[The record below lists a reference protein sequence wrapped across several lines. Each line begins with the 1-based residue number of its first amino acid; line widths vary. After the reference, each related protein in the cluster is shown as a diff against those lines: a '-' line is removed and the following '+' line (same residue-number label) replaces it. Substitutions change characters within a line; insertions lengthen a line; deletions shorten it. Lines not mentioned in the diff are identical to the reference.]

1 MERIKKLKEFLAATP
16 DDAFLQHALA
26 LEYVK
31 MGDDNTARQLFE
43 TLLQKNEKYVG
54 TYYHLGSLLER
65 LGQEEKAAAVY
76 KKGMEV
82 AKEANENHAYNEL
95 QAAYENLVY

>member
-1 MERIKKLKEFLAATP
+1 MERIEKLNEFLAATP

-31 MGDDNTARQLFE
+31 MGDDNTARNLFE
-43 TLLQKNEKYVG
+43 KLLQENENYVG

-65 LGQEEKAAAVY
+65 QGQEERAITIY

-82 AKEANENHAYNEL
+82 AKNAQENHAYNEL
-95 QAAYENLVY
+95 LAAYEN